1 MTDNEVFRA
10 LCKRSVCACPHCDVT
25 SIPTLVNIL
34 NASYYSVRKCIK
46 SLETKGLV
54 VLAFDGGID
63 DEGYVRCYK
72 GYQVTETGTDTD
84 IFQEEYFGFLLAYR
98 QEHVLQ
104 CSFIWDISGG
114 AQRLKLVS
122 CQRK

>member
-46 SLETKGLV
+46 SLETKIEKLLFYKFGDFLSC
-54 VLAFDGGID
+54 FD
-63 DEGYVRCYK
+63 
-72 GYQVTETGTDTD
+72 
-84 IFQEEYFGFLLAYR
+84 
-98 QEHVLQ
+98 
-104 CSFIWDISGG
+104 
-114 AQRLKLVS
+114 
-122 CQRK
+122 